1 MKYLIDS
8 KTHRINQEA
17 WYDEEDRVWLEP
29 GVVCWNPEQLCKE
42 GEEKE
47 NGYIVV
53 DIPEEE
59 IYLLLDERE
68 EDLYYIKGK
77 VTTKRR

>member
-17 WYDEEDRVWLEP
+17 WFDEEDRVWLEP
-29 GVVCWNPEQLCKE
+29 GVVCWNPEKLFKE
-42 GEEKE
+42 GEEKKY
-47 NGYIVV
+47 GFIVA
-53 DIPEEE
+53 DIPVEE
-59 IYLLLDERE
+59 IDALLDEWE

-77 VTTKRR
+77 VTAKHR